1 MSRILVVVQWEIKV
15 DQVLCCSFNA
25 NGAIWHYIGKGLE
38 PVFWSRGS
46 TAEHTKHTLKHTAS
60 VDFAN
65 TQHTLLR
72 WILNQW
78 ILQIHSTHCFVWFCT
93 SGFCKYRTGTASLDF
108 APVDFA
114 NTQHALLRW
123 ILHRFLFA
131 PSCGNHTH
139 CISPL
144 FWFGHTR
151 YIGASN
157 ITILVNI
164 VDQTLAAKADMFQ
177 EDSYQI
183 EIDSDD
189 HL

>member
-1 MSRILVVVQWEIKV
+1 MGRILVVVQWEIKV

-46 TAEHTKHTLKHTAS
+46 TAAHTKHTLK
-60 VDFAN
+60 
-65 TQHTLLR
+65 LR
-72 WILNQW
+72 WILHQW
-78 ILQIHSTHCFVWFCT
+78 ILQIHSTHCFLWFCT
-93 SGFCKYRTGTASLDF
+93 SGFCKYRTGTAS
-108 APVDFA
+108 VDFA
-114 NTQHALLRW
+114 NTQHTLLRW

-144 FWFGHTR
+144 FWFGHTW

-157 ITILVNI
+157 ITTLVNI
-164 VDQTLAAKADMFQ
+164 VDQTVAAKADMFQ

>member
-1 MSRILVVVQWEIKV
+1 MWIYFRRILILDLKTYREMSRILVVVQWEIKV

-60 VDFAN
+60 VDFE
-65 TQHTLLR
+65 
-72 WILNQW
+72 
-78 ILQIHSTHCFVWFCT
+78 
-93 SGFCKYRTGTASLDF
+93 
-108 APVDFA
+108 PVDFA

>member
-1 MSRILVVVQWEIKV
+1 MIWIYLRRILILDLKTYREMSRILVVVQWEIKV

-46 TAEHTKHTLKHTAS
+46 TAEHTKHILKHTAS
-60 VDFAN
+60 VDF
-65 TQHTLLR
+65 T
-72 WILNQW
+72 
-78 ILQIHSTHCFVWFCT
+78 
-93 SGFCKYRTGTASLDF
+93 
-108 APVDFA
+108 PVDFA
-114 NTQHALLRW
+114 NTQHTLLRW

>member
-1 MSRILVVVQWEIKV
+1 MWIYLRRILILDLKTYREMSRILVVVQWEIKV

-60 VDFAN
+60 VDFE
-65 TQHTLLR
+65 
-72 WILNQW
+72 
-78 ILQIHSTHCFVWFCT
+78 
-93 SGFCKYRTGTASLDF
+93 
-108 APVDFA
+108 PVDFA
-114 NTQHALLRW
+114 NTQHTLLRW

>member
-46 TAEHTKHTLKHTAS
+46 TAQHTKHTLKHTAS
-60 VDFAN
+60 VDFE
-65 TQHTLLR
+65 
-72 WILNQW
+72 
-78 ILQIHSTHCFVWFCT
+78 
-93 SGFCKYRTGTASLDF
+93 
-108 APVDFA
+108 PVDFA
-114 NTQHALLRW
+114 NTQHTLLRW

>member
-46 TAEHTKHTLKHTAS
+46 TAEHTKHTMKHTTS
-60 VDFAN
+60 VDFTPVDFAN
-65 TQHTLLR
+65 TQHT
-72 WILNQW
+72 
-78 ILQIHSTHCFVWFCT
+78 
-93 SGFCKYRTGTASLDF
+93 
-108 APVDFA
+108 
-114 NTQHALLRW
+114 LLRW

-131 PSCGNHTH
+131 PSCGNQTH

>member
-1 MSRILVVVQWEIKV
+1 MALHWKRIGTCFLIARQH
-15 DQVLCCSFNA
+15 C
-25 NGAIWHYIGKGLE
+25 GAYKAYIEAHCFGGFYTSGFCKY
-38 PVFWSRGS
+38 
-46 TAEHTKHTLKHTAS
+46 TAHTAS
-60 VDFAN
+60 LDFEPVDFAN
-65 TQHTLLR
+65 TQHTLLS

-114 NTQHALLRW
+114 NTQHTLLRW

-177 EDSYQI
+177 EDS
-183 EIDSDD
+183 
-189 HL
+189 

>member
-1 MSRILVVVQWEIKV
+1 MYFRRIFILDLINIYREMSRILVVVQWEIKV

-60 VDFAN
+60 VDF
-65 TQHTLLR
+65 T
-72 WILNQW
+72 
-78 ILQIHSTHCFVWFCT
+78 
-93 SGFCKYRTGTASLDF
+93 
-108 APVDFA
+108 PVDFA
-114 NTQHALLRW
+114 NTQHTLLRW

>member
-46 TAEHTKHTLKHTAS
+46 TAAHTKHTLKHTAS

-65 TQHTLLR
+65 TQHTLLPL
-72 WILNQW
+72 ILHQW
-78 ILQIHSTHCFVWFCT
+78 ILQIQNRHCFVGFCT
-93 SGFCKYRTGTASLDF
+93 SGFCKYTAHTASLDF
-108 APVDFA
+108 EPFFVRA
-114 NTQHALLRW
+114 QLRQ
-123 ILHRFLFA
+123 
-131 PSCGNHTH
+131 SHTRH
-139 CISPL
+139 KCISPL
-144 FWFGHTR
+144 FWFGHTW

-157 ITILVNI
+157 ITTLVNI
-164 VDQTLAAKADMFQ
+164 VDQTVAAKADMFQ

-183 EIDSDD
+183 EIDSDN

>member
-1 MSRILVVVQWEIKV
+1 MRWAGFWWWCSERSKWIKFCVAHSMLMGPYGITLEKDWNLFFDRAAALWRIQSIH
-15 DQVLCCSFNA
+15 CS
-25 NGAIWHYIGKGLE
+25 
-38 PVFWSRGS
+38 
-46 TAEHTKHTLKHTAS
+46 
-60 VDFAN
+60 
-65 TQHTLLR
+65 TLLR
-72 WILNQW
+72 RILHQW
-78 ILQIHSTHCFVWFCT
+78 ILQKHSTQCFVWFCT

-114 NTQHALLRW
+114 NTQHTLLRW

-177 EDSYQI
+177 EDS
-183 EIDSDD
+183 
-189 HL
+189 

>member
-60 VDFAN
+60 VDFTPVDFAN
-65 TQHTLLR
+65 TEQALFR
-72 WILNQW
+72 WILHQW
-78 ILQIHSTHCFVWFCT
+78 ILQIHSTHCFVGFCT

-108 APVDFA
+108 APLFVRA
-114 NTQHALLRW
+114 QLRQSHTLHKPF
-123 ILHRFLFA
+123 ILIRSHSIHWSLQY
-131 PSCGNHTH
+131 NHP
-139 CISPL
+139 CQYCWSNPCSKGRYVWGGFISD
-144 FWFGHTR
+144 W
-151 YIGASN
+151 
-157 ITILVNI
+157 V
-164 VDQTLAAKADMFQ
+164 
-177 EDSYQI
+177 

-189 HL
+189 QL